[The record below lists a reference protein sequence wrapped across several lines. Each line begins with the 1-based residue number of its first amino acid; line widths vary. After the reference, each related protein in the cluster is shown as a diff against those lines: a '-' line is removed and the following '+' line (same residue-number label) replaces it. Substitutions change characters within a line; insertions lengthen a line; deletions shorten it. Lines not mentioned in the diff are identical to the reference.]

1 MYEKKGRVYADPY
14 KYLKRRGAV
23 AMEITLTDKEGW
35 EEVAMKRP
43 LEIKISRKGE
53 EAVVNGLFLL
63 RIRGKDYGE
72 VKREIIRMRYTNDD
86 QMAIILNR
94 EKSDAN
100 AEAYGKMQLWR
111 EFSAEVARAV
121 INHDASINNKS

>member
-1 MYEKKGRVYADPY
+1 MYEKNGRVYADPY

-23 AMEITLTDKEGW
+23 AMEVGLTDKEGW
-35 EEVAMKRP
+35 EEEAMKRP
-43 LEIKISRKGE
+43 LEIKIGRKGE

-94 EKSDAN
+94 EDSEED

-111 EFSAEVARAV
+111 EFAAEVARAV
-121 INHDASINNKS
+121 IGDK